1 MLQNPKNKRKECRT
15 PEYRIIS
22 LDVTIDLFVGSGTD
36 VHADCLLYFLPQGKL
51 RIFKEKTRTQKMEKS
66 ITVTVKT
73 AMGGG
78 G

>member
-1 MLQNPKNKRKECRT
+1 M
-15 PEYRIIS
+15 
-22 LDVTIDLFVGSGTD
+22 TIDLFVGSGTD

-78 G
+78 VSIF